1 MSEQGTRFK
10 TGFLAP
16 NIDYGAIG
24 QGVAASFANPIL
36 AVAQERAVQRDA
48 KMKALNPMGAA
59 GEAVPG
65 QINQKYQGAAQ
76 LALDIYQEAATNF
89 ELDPSGDNEAA
100 FAQAKNQYLS
110 IVEDAKFGTQFIAK
124 KTAEIKGNTEL
135 AEQGLLESNI
145 NAINEYAVLPV
156 YTRQGNVVMVGQGVD
171 AKDYF
176 TSGITASNAD
186 NLFYE
191 TGSIV
196 GDYKFLGSAVG
207 KEVFNSQFATKKG
220 LSASQGG
227 YQETQIVPNIS
238 QPVVVGFDEEGF
250 SADVADQ
257 YNVFAKNNRTMWNAS
272 AMEGYK
278 SMYAGNRDLQSGDL
292 NAINNTMH
300 PELFSLRNSK
310 GVSISKVTGFET
322 DGTPIYALSTE
333 DIEAGIA
340 SGEMQFIDAA
350 TGQPASLPSG
360 ITMDEINNFRNG
372 ETVHAREYYNTIRGQ
387 FPQVD
392 EDAVAEMLSGA
403 TTGPT
408 GLTRTIFTAYNAD
421 DQPAA
426 DPTLAN
432 TYPDMTVGSIA
443 SGGNFKS
450 VTVSNVG
457 IDVEKAII
465 DLSTGQVIGYKIA
478 KDQELIDRL
487 QSMQGRTQSQTDL
500 LALLTE
506 EADIYVNSETD
517 SAAFNNIKQQ
527 LEGQERTGK
536 ASTYN
541 TLLGQAMSQL
551 GPILQQQ
558 NQSQSNQNINNLN
571 QGVGGANP
579 LEEGGVIPG
588 GTNGDDETN
597 GDQKKKNG
605 DQKMKYD
612 PVSGKMVPVKEKD
625 SEELKTVVNP
635 NMRYDSVS
643 GKMVPVKEKDSEE
656 LETVVNP
663 NMRYDP
669 VSGNMVEITDEEQID
684 EPVIE
689 DILNRP
695 LAPEVLPGKEAG
707 PIDTGVETPN
717 LLAQIVSYNEPTRKE
732 KRKAK
737 RSRKR
742 DDKDIARMTKEAGGQ
757 EVIDEFKQEFEETLA
772 EQVALNAEN
781 KKAEIEA
788 EAKRI
793 EEQKA
798 LIANGLTMSDEKIT
812 EFMGGYLQGLVPN
825 PFNPDNQ
832 EQYDNAGLLAQGS
845 DTYEFDLANMI
856 LRFGMPGEGTEH
868 YEAAQ
873 ALDINKYGITT
884 AEFGAAMP
892 NTATLI
898 NRGAPLS
905 DFIDFNESKEKQA
918 LSLLTNVFNLGET
931 EGDIVEDIEQMFL
944 NVTTADPTNPLF
956 STEAEAQTYW
966 DNSVDQLA
974 EEKALKYQDY
984 KQETDTTLK
993 AAKKKEYYNVDPVMA
1008 WCAIFIGDLML
1019 QADPEQ
1025 DIPQDVSGDR
1035 FGAVRAKAYASV
1047 GDNIFDNPSLDIQ
1060 DNNDQIITSAGARVG
1075 DVVVMKNEYG
1085 GNHVGLYAGMT
1096 EDGDVLLFGGNQG
1109 DKVSL
1114 IRVTPF
1120 EMKYKNAK
1128 ETKMENGVQVEN
1140 DTVRTGIISIRRVT
1154 APLLNPAEAEAISIL
1169 AVQGGAVAPEGE
1181 STR

>member
-1 MSEQGTRFK
+1 MSEQGQRFK

-76 LALDIYQEAATNF
+76 MALDIYQEAATDF
-89 ELDPSGDNEAA
+89 ELDPSGANEAA
-100 FAQAKNQYLS
+100 FVQAKNQYLS
-110 IVEDAKFGTQFIAK
+110 IVEDAKFGTEFIAK

-145 NAINEYAVLPV
+145 NAINEYSMPPV
-156 YTRQGNVVMVGQGVD
+156 YTRQGNVVMVGQGAD

-227 YQETQIVPNIS
+227 YQETQLIQGIS
-238 QPVVVGFDEEGF
+238 QPIVIGFDEEGF

-278 SMYAGNRDLQSGDL
+278 FMYAGNRDLQSGDL

-300 PELFSLRNSK
+300 PELFSLRNSN
-310 GVSISKVTGFET
+310 GVSISKVTGFEP
-322 DGTPIYALSTE
+322 DGTPIYAISIE
-333 DIEAGIA
+333 DIEAGIKD
-340 SGEMQFIDAA
+340 GNMQFIDPAS
-350 TGQPASLPSG
+350 GQPANLPPG

-392 EDAVAEMLSGA
+392 ETAVAEMLKGA
-403 TTGPT
+403 MTGPT

-421 DQPAA
+421 DEPAA
-426 DPTLAN
+426 DSTLAN
-432 TYPDMTVGSIA
+432 AYPNMTVGSIA

-457 IDVEKAII
+457 IDIEKAII

-487 QSMQGRTQSQTDL
+487 QGMQNRTQSQTDL

-506 EADIYVNSETD
+506 EADIYVNSKTD
-517 SAAFNNIKQQ
+517 SAAFTNIQQQ
-527 LEGQERTGK
+527 LEGQEKTGK

-541 TLLGQAMSQL
+541 TLLAQAMSQL
-551 GPILQQQ
+551 GSSIQVQAQ
-558 NQSQSNQNINNLN
+558 GQANQNVNNLN
-571 QGVGGANP
+571 QGAGGGNQNNNAQGGKIKMD
-579 LEEGGVIPG
+579 EGGVVPG
-588 GTNGDDETN
+588 GVNPMFMPNFAETENEETN
-597 GDQKKKNG
+597 GNQKKKNG
-605 DQKMKYD
+605 DQKTKYD
-612 PVSGKMVPVKEKD
+612 PVSGKMVPVEEEKEK
-625 SEELKTVVNP
+625 
-635 NMRYDSVS
+635 
-643 GKMVPVKEKDSEE
+643 

-663 NMRYDP
+663 NLRYDP
-669 VSGNMVEITDEEQID
+669 VSGKMVELTEKEQT
-684 EPVIE
+684 E
-689 DILNRP
+689 DLMQR
-695 LAPEVLPGKEAG
+695 AEKEKVDVLPGKEAG
-707 PIDTGVETPN
+707 PIDTGVKEPN

-732 KRKAK
+732 KRKEERRK
-737 RSRKR
+737 KR
-742 DDKDIARMTKEAGGQ
+742 DGKDIAKMTKQLGGQ
-757 EVIDEFKQEFEETLA
+757 EVIDEFERETEEALA
-772 EQVALNAEN
+772 EKVARETSE
-781 KKAEIEA
+781 KQAEIEA

-793 EEQKA
+793 EEEKVLVA
-798 LIANGLTMSDEKIT
+798 GGLTASDEKIT

-825 PFNPDNQ
+825 PFNPDEKNQ
-832 EQYDNAGLLAQGS
+832 EPYANAELLVEGS
-845 DTYEFDLANMI
+845 DAYEFDLANMI
-856 LRFGMPGEGTEH
+856 LRFGMPGEGTKH

-873 ALDINKYGITT
+873 GLDINKYGITT
-884 AEFGAAMP
+884 AEAGATIP
-892 NTATLI
+892 NTSTLI

-905 DFIDFNESKEKQA
+905 DFVDFNDSKEDQAMSLLSNVIDFGSTEDDIVDTIKEMFKISLSTSEQIESDADFKTWWASAVKQSKVSYDDPVPPWCA
-918 LSLLTNVFNLGET
+918 AFIADLLIEAGEGEEVPEGWGAIRARNYSQIGTNVFDNVGMQLGSN
-931 EGDIVEDIEQMFL
+931 VQQEQL
-944 NVTTADPTNPLF
+944 SD
-956 STEAEAQTYW
+956 
-966 DNSVDQLA
+966 
-974 EEKALKYQDY
+974 
-984 KQETDTTLK
+984 
-993 AAKKKEYYNVDPVMA
+993 
-1008 WCAIFIGDLML
+1008 
-1019 QADPEQ
+1019 
-1025 DIPQDVSGDR
+1025 
-1035 FGAVRAKAYASV
+1035 
-1047 GDNIFDNPSLDIQ
+1047 
-1060 DNNDQIITSAGARVG
+1060 ARVG
-1075 DVVVMKNEYG
+1075 DVVVKGKWFYSKKDKAWSYQQ
-1085 GNHVGLYAGMT
+1085 HVGLFAGFT
-1096 EDGDVLLFGGNQG
+1096 QDADGNDMIMVIGGNQADQVKISTYPIIEQTVVG
-1109 DKVSL
+1109 YKDLADGTKGTKDNGAQPKV
-1114 IRVTPF
+1114 R
-1120 EMKYKNAK
+1120 
-1128 ETKMENGVQVEN
+1128 NGGVE
-1140 DTVRTGIISIRRVT
+1140 SIRRVSV
-1154 APLLNPAEAEAISIL
+1154 PLLNPAEAEAISTLIVARGGETEIL
-1169 AVQGGAVAPEGE
+1169 EE